1 MILPVKFL
9 VTNIFMMGVTTGS
22 IGTATA
28 IYFLSDPERR
38 KHIRKCIDEV
48 SKGCQKTAATKD

>member
-1 MILPVKFL
+1 
-9 VTNIFMMGVTTGS
+9 MMGVTTGS